1 MNKLLNES
9 QSNNKLSDES
19 FEFNEIIN
27 EGEIKFYSLKI

>member
-19 FEFNEIIN
+19 FEFNESIN
-27 EGEIKFYSLKI
+27 EGENNFYCLKI